1 MDVRVNRALVRKL
14 RLEKS
19 WSQEMLADKA
29 GLNLRTIQR
38 IESKGV
44 ASLQTRRSV
53 ATALGIDPSTL
64 EVPGSEQERRFDIL
78 LDKGAIL
85 VGLYAFTVALSL
97 GFVILDQIYAYLINN
112 QIASADSAFM
122 FSEVSDFLLQFGFL
136 STLIAIGAIY
146 VVWKQKT
153 VRLLFLA
160 SILVGI
166 AFPALYALIVN
177 NFFPEVW
184 NVMSENSFHTIV
196 RLSAHALAAVFALWG
211 WIAFSRS
218 RQLS

>member
-64 EVPGSEQERRFDIL
+64 EVPGSEQERR
-78 LDKGAIL
+78 
-85 VGLYAFTVALSL
+85 
-97 GFVILDQIYAYLINN
+97 
-112 QIASADSAFM
+112 
-122 FSEVSDFLLQFGFL
+122 SDC
-136 STLIAIGAIY
+136 
-146 VVWKQKT
+146 
-153 VRLLFLA
+153 
-160 SILVGI
+160 
-166 AFPALYALIVN
+166 
-177 NFFPEVW
+177 
-184 NVMSENSFHTIV
+184 
-196 RLSAHALAAVFALWG
+196 
-211 WIAFSRS
+211 
-218 RQLS
+218 

>member
-1 MDVRVNRALVRKL
+1 M
-14 RLEKS
+14 
-19 WSQEMLADKA
+19 
-29 GLNLRTIQR
+29 
-38 IESKGV
+38 
-44 ASLQTRRSV
+44 
-53 ATALGIDPSTL
+53 
-64 EVPGSEQERRFDIL
+64 EVPGSEQGRRSEFL

-153 VRLLFLA
+153 VRHLFLA
-160 SILVGI
+160 KVQDLDFDIVIQGHGDDGVKADL
-166 AFPALYALIVN
+166 AFFLDFLRALEAGLQALGGRREGLL
-177 NFFPEVW
+177 PGRGQ
-184 NVMSENSFHTIV
+184 S
-196 RLSAHALAAVFALWG
+196 
-211 WIAFSRS
+211 
-218 RQLS
+218 

>member
-1 MDVRVNRALVRKL
+1 MDMRVNRALVRKL

-19 WSQEMLADKA
+19 WSQELLAGKA

-38 IESKGV
+38 IESNGV

-53 ATALGIDPSTL
+53 ATALDIEPSAL
-64 EVPGSEQERRFDIL
+64 EVAGSEQGRRLQFL
-78 LDKGAIL
+78 VDKGAIL
-85 VGLYAFTVALSL
+85 VGLYVFTVALSL

-153 VRLLFLA
+153 VRHLFLA

-166 AFPALYALIVN
+166 AFPALVGLTVN
-177 NFFPEVW
+177 NFFPEIW
-184 NVMSENSFHTIV
+184 NVLGENSSATIV
-196 RLSAHALAAVFALWG
+196 RLSAQALATVFALWG

-218 RQLS
+218 QQLS